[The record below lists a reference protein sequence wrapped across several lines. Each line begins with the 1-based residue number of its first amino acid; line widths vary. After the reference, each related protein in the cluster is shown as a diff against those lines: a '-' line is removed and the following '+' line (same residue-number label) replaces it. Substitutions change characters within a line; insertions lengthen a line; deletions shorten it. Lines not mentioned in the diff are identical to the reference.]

1 MRKSLMTV
9 VAVAVLAAPAPVLAL
24 QTSGD
29 KADMDRIICKRE
41 SVIGSRAQK
50 KKTCMTRR
58 EWIQRAN
65 SARDRTDEFIR
76 DVNAASPTK
85 S

>member
-1 MRKSLMTV
+1 MRKSLMTA
-9 VAVAVLAAPAPVLAL
+9 VAVAVLAAPAPVLA
-24 QTSGD
+24 QTSAD
-29 KADMDRIICKRE
+29 KTDMDKIICKRE

-65 SARDRTDEFIR
+65 SARDRTEDFIR
-76 DVNAASPTK
+76 DTNAATPTK